1 MSAHP
6 SVSFDLS
13 GRTAL
18 VTGAS
23 SGLGANFARALAA
36 SGAAVAVAARRA
48 DRLEA
53 LVAEIE
59 AAGGRALA
67 VTMDVA
73 DERSIGAGFAAAEA
87 ALGPVNIF
95 VANAGIATESMTLD
109 QPASEVDALLAI
121 NLRGVV
127 LSVQEAA
134 RRMIAA
140 GSAEKQ
146 DGRIIIIG
154 SITAEKIFSGAAVYG
169 ATKAAVRHLG
179 RSLAREWARKGINVN
194 VIQPGY
200 FLSEMTA
207 KMIESPI
214 GAKLVAT
221 FPRRRLRDMTDL
233 NPPLLW
239 LASDASAGI
248 TGTVITV
255 DDGQSL

>member
-1 MSAHP
+1 MSF
-6 SVSFDLS
+6 SFDLT

-36 SGAAVAVAARRA
+36 SGATVVVAARRA
-48 DRLEA
+48 DRLA
-53 LVAEIE
+53 TLVAEIA
-59 AAGGRALA
+59 AAGGRAHA

-73 DERSIGAGFAAAEA
+73 DAASIRAGFAEAEA
-87 ALGPVNIF
+87 AVGPINVF
-95 VANAGIATESMTLD
+95 VANAGIASETMSLE
-109 QPASEVDALLAI
+109 QPEAEIDALLSV
-121 NLRGVV
+121 NLRGVI

-134 RRMIAA
+134 MRMVAG

-146 DGRIIIIG
+146 DGRIVIIG
-154 SITAEKIFSGAAVYG
+154 SITADKIFTGAAVYG

-194 VIQPGY
+194 IIQPGY
-200 FLSEMTA
+200 FLSEMTEA
-207 KMIESPI
+207 MISSELGKRLI
-214 GAKLVAT
+214 GT
-221 FPRRRLRDMTDL
+221 FPRRRLRTMTDL
-233 NPPLLW
+233 NAPLLW
-239 LASDASAGI
+239 LSCDASAGI

>member
-1 MSAHP
+1 MGY
-6 SVSFDLS
+6 SFDLS

-36 SGAAVAVAARRA
+36 AGATVVAAARRA
-48 DRLEA
+48 DRLDA
-53 LVAEIE
+53 LVEEIV
-59 AAGGRALA
+59 AAGGEAHA

-73 DERSIGAGFAAAEA
+73 DAASIRAGFAEAEA
-87 ALGPVNIF
+87 AVGPINIF
-95 VANAGIATESMTLD
+95 VGNAGVAGEHMALD
-109 QPASEVDALLAI
+109 QPESEIDALLTV

-134 RRMIAA
+134 QRMVAS
-140 GSAEKQ
+140 GSADRQ

-154 SITAEKIFSGAAVYG
+154 SITAEKIFAGAAVYG

-200 FLSEMTA
+200 FLSEMTEA
-207 KMIESPI
+207 MINSELGKRLI
-214 GAKLVAT
+214 GS
-221 FPRRRLRDMTDL
+221 FPRQRLRDMTDL
-233 NPPLLW
+233 NAPLLW
-239 LASDASAGI
+239 LASDASSGI